1 MKNNFAY
8 RIVLIYILIGFLWI
22 LFSDKAI
29 LLFVDNVQVLTKLQ
43 TYKGWFYVLFTG
55 SLLFILIK
63 NHISK
68 LTKSENN
75 LRLAKEKAEEFS
87 ELKTAFISN
96 ISHEIRTPMNGIIG
110 FSELLNK
117 DGVDQEKVRHYTN
130 YIIKNGKELMAIVN
144 NLLDI
149 SKIETDSVELTNSEF
164 EVEELLNDTYR
175 NFKPLADTKL
185 LDLLLEKEIGNHQKE
200 IFGDRT
206 KIQQILNNLL
216 SNALKFTEKGFIK
229 FGCHFDAQYVR
240 FYVEDTG
247 IGIKQSDQSL
257 IFERFRQIEKGLS
270 RQYGGTGLGL
280 SICSSFVE
288 LMKGQIWVNSDY
300 GKGSTF
306 NFTVPYEKIQKSI
319 KSNSD
324 LQVVNTKDW
333 KNYTV
338 LVAEDEESNFNFLKE
353 LLLETNINLIHATN
367 GKEAIQFCETNPN
380 IDLILMDIKM
390 PVLHGLDATKAI
402 KKMRP
407 DLPIIAQS
415 AFAMATDIENATEA
429 GCNDYISKPLKS
441 NDLILLLEK
450 YLN

>member
-1 MKNNFAY
+1 MKINFAY
-8 RIVLIYILIGFLWI
+8 RIVLLYILIGCLWI

-29 LLFVDNVQVLTKLQ
+29 LLFVDNIQVLTKLQ

-55 SLLFILIK
+55 TLLLILIK
-63 NHISK
+63 NHITK
-68 LTKSENN
+68 LKKVENN
-75 LRLAKEKAEEFS
+75 LILAKEKAEEFS

-96 ISHEIRTPMNGIIG
+96 ISHEIRTPMNSIIG

-117 DGVDQEKVRHYTN
+117 DGIDHEKVKHYSN

-149 SKIETDSVELTNSEF
+149 SKIESGIVELVKSEF
-164 EVEELLNDTYR
+164 EVDELLNEVYR
-175 NFKPLADTKL
+175 NFKPLADNKS
-185 LDLLLEKEIGNHQKE
+185 LDLMLAKEIGNQQKE
-200 IFGDRT
+200 IFADRI
-206 KIQQILNNLL
+206 KIQQILSNLL
-216 SNALKFTEKGFIK
+216 ANSLKFTDKGYIK

-240 FYVEDTG
+240 FYIEDTG
-247 IGIKQSDQSL
+247 IGIKKSDQAL

-270 RQYGGTGLGL
+270 RRYGGTGLGL
-280 SICSSFVE
+280 SICTSYID
-288 LMKGQIWVNSDY
+288 LMGGQIWVNSDL

-306 NFTVPYEKIQKSI
+306 NFTVPYEKNQAVIAPFPEL
-319 KSNSD
+319 SD
-324 LQVVNTKDW
+324 GKTKDW
-333 KNYTV
+333 RNYTA
-338 LVAEDEESNFNFLKE
+338 LIAEDEQSNFIYLKE
-353 LLLETNINLIHATN
+353 LLLETNINLIHASN
-367 GKEAIQFCETNPN
+367 GQEAIQLCQKNPN

-415 AFAMATDIENATEA
+415 AFAMETDIENATEA

-441 NDLILLLEK
+441 EDLISLLEK
-450 YLN
+450 YLD